1 MSRGLWQPN
10 NNDAYSA
17 GQRGANRLTLRTNWG
32 QIALVDRDLRIFFG
46 SALLPFWEWIAC
58 AALRGHEKSRTR
70 GALAR
75 LVAIA
80 AVLIGITSAAQA
92 QSPTPTPTPTPTP
105 SPTPIVVNSM
115 VSSGATVTNLG
126 SNFLER
132 LGNQS
137 NGFNRLQRTNTGGGG
152 ASESTEVP
160 RYRTWFEGYGNYT
173 KNGAVGDFV
182 GDTRKTW
189 GGVAGIGA
197 RVAPGINIGLSVDQ
211 SRSAIDIP
219 LALQSATI
227 DLTQIGF
234 TASVDSGPWT
244 WASAVVHGF
253 GNINSR
259 RDTGFGLA
267 TAGYNARLD
276 GVLSEISYYW
286 TRDQG
291 RIVPKGAFEYVR
303 AQTGSL
309 QEIGG
314 LDPVTAT
321 GATVQRGRLLIGAE
335 IGHYWIFDGKIFD
348 ISGYGKFVDNLVQ
361 NFSDITVSQGVQSI
375 TFQGIGESRYGADAG
390 ASASLSLTNTA
401 RLYVNY
407 DAKLRAAMQ
416 SHQGTLGLELRW

>member
-1 MSRGLWQPN
+1 MRCSSRL
-10 NNDAYSA
+10 
-17 GQRGANRLTLRTNWG
+17 
-32 QIALVDRDLRIFFG
+32 
-46 SALLPFWEWIAC
+46 
-58 AALRGHEKSRTR
+58 SRARKIGTG

-75 LVAIA
+75 FVAIVV
-80 AVLIGITSAAQA
+80 VLAGVMSAAQA
-92 QSPTPTPTPTPTP
+92 QSPSPTPTPTP
-105 SPTPIVVNSM
+105 SPTPSPTPIVTNSM
-115 VSSGATVTNLG
+115 VSSSAAVTNLG

-132 LGNQS
+132 LGNQQG
-137 NGFNRLQRTNTGGGG
+137 GFNRLQRTNPGGGG
-152 ASESTEVP
+152 ASEAAEAP

-173 KNGAVGDFV
+173 KDGPVGDFV

-189 GGVAGIGA
+189 GGVAGFGA
-197 RVAPGINIGLSVDQ
+197 RVAPGINLGLSIDQ

-253 GNINSR
+253 GNVNSR
-259 RDTGFGLA
+259 RDTGLGIA
-267 TAGYNARLD
+267 AAGYNARLD
-276 GVLSEISYYW
+276 GVLWEICYYW

-291 RIVPKGAFEYVR
+291 RIVPKAAFEYVR

-309 QEIGG
+309 QEVGG
-314 LDPVTAT
+314 FDPATAT

-335 IGHYWIFDGKIFD
+335 IGHYWIFDGKILD
-348 ISGYGKFVDNLVQ
+348 LSGYGKFVDNVVQ
-361 NFSDITVSQGVQSI
+361 NFSDITVSQGVQTI

-401 RLYVNY
+401 RHYVNN

-416 SHQGTLGLELRW
+416 SHQGTLGLELKW